1 MENELKNLARERIW
15 FLEQVRRKA
24 EKSVMISN
32 GGNFIC
38 RKVRGAFQYYLNGGY
53 VKKSEKDKLRM
64 LAKDRYYKKLL
75 PILNAK
81 IEAGRQAV
89 EFFSDSELEDVYS
102 QMHEGKQ
109 VLFTPDFI
117 PIEQRV
123 KMFENEDYA
132 AKTMDEEVTGEYFT
146 ANGERVRSKSE
157 IIIADHLRRYGE

>member
-1 MENELKNLARERIW
+1 M
-15 FLEQVRRKA
+15 
-24 EKSVMISN
+24 
-32 GGNFIC
+32 
-38 RKVRGAFQYYLNGGY
+38 
-53 VKKSEKDKLRM
+53 RM

-123 KMFENEDYA
+123 KMFEM
-132 AKTMDEEVTGEYFT
+132 KIM
-146 ANGERVRSKSE
+146 
-157 IIIADHLRRYGE
+157 LRKRWMRK